1 MKENILRTGI
11 IVDKKN
17 MLKEGIIVD
26 KKTRKKK
33 LSELDILKRITTAGN
48 IAIGDDGHRAKEVLD
63 IFVELCSMSEKEYKK
78 QVKYYG

>member
-1 MKENILRTGI
+1 MLKTGI

-33 LSELDILKRITTAGN
+33 LSELDILKRITTAVN